1 MQVTGPVQTGGGVV
15 QGTVEAGGVRRFA
28 GVPFAAPPVADLRWR
43 EPQPPHRWKGVL
55 QATRFGARCMQLPI
69 FSDMVFRSNGMGEDC
84 LYLNVWTPARP
95 APQRLP
101 VLVYFYGGG
110 FVSGDGSELRYDGA
124 SLARHGIVVVT
135 VNYRLGVFGFL
146 AHPELTRESPH
157 HASGN
162 YGLLDQAAALRWVRD
177 NIASFGG
184 DPRHVTIA
192 GESAGAA
199 SVSAQMASPLSR
211 RLIAGAIGE
220 SGGMIYPSLA
230 PVPLEEA
237 ERAGVEFARRVAAGS
252 LAALRALPADSL
264 LKATSRPGSGRWP
277 ATVDGYSLTGTPAD
291 VFAVGD
297 QAHVPLLI
305 GWNSE
310 EADWRKLLGSQEPT
324 PQNYAVALRTLFGEL
339 ADEALRLFPGAT
351 QSDIMA
357 SATFLAGARH
367 SAYSTWKWA
376 ELHRGSGQPVFR
388 YYYTHP
394 RPAAKNPTQNPPHT
408 GAVHSAEIEY
418 ALGNL
423 ATNQVYAWTPE
434 DDSVSTAMETYFA
447 NFIKTGHPNG
457 ARLPRWPA
465 AGRGDTVQVMM
476 LDVHPRAEPE
486 PFRRAYRFLDGFY
499 RGHPA
504 P

>member
-1 MQVTGPVQTGGGVV
+1 V
-15 QGTVEAGGVRRFA
+15 
-28 GVPFAAPPVADLRWR
+28 
-43 EPQPPHRWKGVL
+43 
-55 QATRFGARCMQLPI
+55 
-69 FSDMVFRSNGMGEDC
+69 
-84 LYLNVWTPARP
+84 
-95 APQRLP
+95 
-101 VLVYFYGGG
+101 
-110 FVSGDGSELRYDGA
+110 
-124 SLARHGIVVVT
+124 
-135 VNYRLGVFGFL
+135 GVFGFL

-162 YGLLDQAAALRWVRD
+162 YGLLDQAAAC
-177 NIASFGG
+177 
-184 DPRHVTIA
+184 A
-192 GESAGAA
+192 GCGTTSRRSAGILVTSPSPGSRPARRR
-199 SVSAQMASPLSR
+199 SARRWPHRSPA
-211 RLIAGAIGE
+211 LIAGAIGE

-376 ELHRGSGQPVFR
+376 ELHRGSGSRCFVTTTRTRGRPRRTPPRTAAHGRRPLGRDRVRPRQSGHEPGVCLDTGGR
-388 YYYTHP
+388 QRLHRDGDVLRELHQDGEP
-394 RPAAKNPTQNPPHT
+394 ERRPAA
-408 GAVHSAEIEY
+408 
-418 ALGNL
+418 AL
-423 ATNQVYAWTPE
+423 
-434 DDSVSTAMETYFA
+434 
-447 NFIKTGHPNG
+447 
-457 ARLPRWPA
+457 
-465 AGRGDTVQVMM
+465 AGRRTGRHGAGHDAGR
-476 LDVHPRAEPE
+476 PSAREPE
-486 PFRRAYRFLDGFY
+486 PFRRAYRFLDGSTEVIRRPER
-499 RGHPA
+499 RGHQDREPPIGRSRWAACSTVRRPERPRRGRYRVAWPA
-504 P
+504 RARRSSTTAPYAGRFTVSPPWYGPTTDRAHDSHRSPSP